1 MTTKDDRAASS
12 KKKPGPGDARGAYR
26 WSLTDIAKTFGLDR
40 SKLDAYARKS
50 GLKQQMLKISGT
62 YYADDALAEELVR
75 LCSASFE
82 IERLR
87 KSVPAKPP
95 AAKSAA
101 AKPPAAKPSRK
112 KLRPACDNEAREKVA
127 RGDKSVV
134 VSCGRLGELE
144 ADGLLGT
151 LRKPPSS
158 EETAYREKVET
169 AIERA
174 EDDLDEAKAYLDFA
188 RQAVDKAYRSVAEAS
203 NLVQTSDMPYIP
215 AHIEGYADLS
225 VYREEVEKELARLEA
240 QTVRLELILAQL
252 DSALP
257 TA

>member
-87 KSVPAKPP
+87 KSV
-95 AAKSAA
+95 A

-112 KLRPACDNEAREKVA
+112 KLRPACDDEAREKVA

-169 AIERA
+169 AIEWA

-188 RQAVDKAYRSVAEAS
+188 RQAVDKAYRSVAEAG

-215 AHIEGYADLS
+215 AHVEGYADLCI
-225 VYREEVEKELARLEA
+225 YREEVEKELAKLEA
-240 QTVRLELILAQL
+240 QTVRLQLILAQL